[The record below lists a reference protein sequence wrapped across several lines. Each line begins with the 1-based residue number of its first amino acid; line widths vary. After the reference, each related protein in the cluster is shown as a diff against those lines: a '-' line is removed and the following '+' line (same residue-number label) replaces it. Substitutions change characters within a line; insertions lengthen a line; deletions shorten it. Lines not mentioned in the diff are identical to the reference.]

1 MKITTD
7 PFKHLY
13 WSRRH
18 CYFIFLKIITRGQCE
33 TILKDRY
40 VPWRQIF
47 CRMCSGCLQQKKHLR
62 RFETKSSKEHAV
74 WGRGE
79 RRAVRNQWVCLS
91 QTTVPSCACGT
102 YFSRNRSQPKRV
114 ILRIFERKFRQ
125 AALTNCHE
133 GTVLIWSTL

>member
-7 PFKHLY
+7 PFNTCIGQDDIVIL
-13 WSRRH
+13 
-18 CYFIFLKIITRGQCE
+18 FFLKIITRGQCE

-133 GTVLIWSTL
+133 GTVLIRSTL